1 MDRGGADDG
10 STLRVGAN
18 KLAGGYSWVK
28 ECLKGNLVKLDDRPG
43 NVKIFLGKSIFYF
56 FLGFLFE

>member
-1 MDRGGADDG
+1 
-10 STLRVGAN
+10 VGAN